1 MEKEYSTYSIN
12 LVGVGCEVDL
22 LPINIKTLDPDLFDD
37 LNKFIKK
44 YNKHIENK
52 DKYVFNGSDYI
63 KTTWGNYK
71 MKLKQ
76 PKTKEQARDQAIETQ
91 TIISNNNFSYYELMF
106 ISEHF
111 EKTGKKFDLLDEF
124 KENGIC

>member
-1 MEKEYSTYSIN
+1 
-12 LVGVGCEVDL
+12 
-22 LPINIKTLDPDLFDD
+22 
-37 LNKFIKK
+37 
-44 YNKHIENK
+44 
-52 DKYVFNGSDYI
+52 
-63 KTTWGNYK
+63 